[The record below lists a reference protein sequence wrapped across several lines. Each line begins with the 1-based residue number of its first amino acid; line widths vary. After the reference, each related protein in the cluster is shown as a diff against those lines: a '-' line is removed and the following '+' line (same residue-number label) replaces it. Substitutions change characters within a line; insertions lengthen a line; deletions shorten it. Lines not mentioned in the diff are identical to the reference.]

1 MSRSQIDP
9 AGNGGMAARRA
20 VLRWTWR
27 LMRRQRRQ
35 YAVIVVLV
43 TLAVAATVFAG
54 SAAYNLAPA
63 AGAAEFGDAGTVLYF
78 DRDQESMSSDEW
90 LAIGADVFGTIEPI
104 GHRSVTVPG
113 SVNTVDYRSQSLDGE
128 FSGPMLD
135 LTSGRGPGDGGEAA
149 ITDGV
154 ADLIQVG
161 VGDTIDLDGTARQIV
176 GIVENPNDFDDEF
189 VLLEP
194 SQLDDADTI
203 AMLTTSDE
211 GALRQFGD
219 AVGGI
224 RVSGRSDIPEDVLAG
239 VLTLLAST
247 VVLALVALVAA
258 ATFAVLAQRRL
269 AQLGMLSAIGATERH
284 LRLSM
289 SATGALIGI
298 VASVLGA
305 VVGGLAWITFTPLVE
320 SVVAHRIDAA
330 AIPWWIVVAGTLLA
344 IVATTVAAWWPAR
357 TMSRIPTVVAL
368 SGRMPRPPGG
378 TRSAVSALGVA
389 GAGVVALHFG
399 SGFGHDAPSAFE
411 TLLLIGGTLLL
422 LAGVLM
428 SSPILVRAMG
438 RLARRAP
445 VAPRLALRDLS
456 RYQAR
461 SSAALAA
468 IGLALGVPAVIVA
481 AIAAEQNAT
490 PLGNLADDQLLIR
503 PDDFDGPFVP
513 DADRVDEIAAGVAE
527 LADTLG
533 AERTVSLPLVFDPAT
548 PPDPKLAQRIALSV
562 DLRISDGWMFV
573 DNVYAATPEVLEA
586 MDLDA
591 ASVAGGDIVTVADG
605 ELSRGPRLIADGPPS
620 ADPADQPTFTR
631 EDGEPIADP
640 GTLPLT
646 YSSLPQALIDP
657 AAARGNGWT
666 VEDAGRWLVEFSAP
680 LDADQLNEANEMAAR
695 AGMVVES
702 RQDDDALARIR
713 LVAGAIGML
722 LALAILAATVG
733 LIRSESSDELRT
745 LTAAGATGWT
755 RRGITAAC
763 AGALALFGAVLGVT
777 SAYLGL
783 AAGRVDHLTPL
794 PWRDLATIVVVTPI
808 LATLGGWLLAGRTPE
823 SIARRPLD

>member
-1 MSRSQIDP
+1 
-9 AGNGGMAARRA
+9 MAARRA
-20 VLRWTWR
+20 IVRWTWR

-43 TLAVAATVFAG
+43 TLAVAATVFA
-54 SAAYNLAPA
+54 SAAAYNLAPA
-63 AGAAEFGDAGTVLYF
+63 EGAAEFGDAGTVLYF
-78 DRDQESMSSDEW
+78 ERDQESMTSDEW

-104 GHRSVTVPG
+104 GHRLVAVPG
-113 SVNTVDYRSQSLDGE
+113 SVDNVDYRSQALDGR

-135 LTSGRGPGDGGEAA
+135 LVSGRAPRDAGEAA

-154 ADLIQVG
+154 ADLLRVG
-161 VGDTIDLDGTARQIV
+161 VGDTVDLDGTPREIV
-176 GIVENPNDFDDEF
+176 GIVENPSDFDDEF
-189 VLLEP
+189 VLLEA

-203 AMLTTSDE
+203 AMLVASDE
-211 GALRQFGD
+211 DAVRRFGD
-219 AVGGI
+219 EVGGI
-224 RVSGRSDIPEDVLAG
+224 RVSGRGDIPEDVLAG

-289 SATGALIGI
+289 SATGALDRCRRR
-298 VASVLGA
+298 ASLGA
-305 VVGGLAWITFTPLVE
+305 LIGGLAWIALTPLVE

-330 AIPWWIVVAGTLLA
+330 AIPWWIVVAGALLA
-344 IVATTVAAWWPAR
+344 VTATTIAAWWPAR
-357 TMSRIPTVVAL
+357 SMSRIPTVVAL

-378 TRSAVSALGVA
+378 TRSALSALCVA

-399 SGFGHDAPSAFE
+399 SGFGDDAPSLIE
-411 TLLLIGGTLLL
+411 TLLLIGGTLSL
-422 LAGVLM
+422 LAGVLLT
-428 SSPILVRAMG
+428 SPILVRAMG

-445 VAPRLALRDLS
+445 IAPRLALRDLS

-490 PLGNLADDQLLIR
+490 PLGNLASDQLLIR

-527 LADTLG
+527 LATTLG
-533 AERTVSLPLVFDPAT
+533 AERTLSLQMVFDPAA
-548 PPDPKLAQRIALSV
+548 PRDPKNAQRIAVSV

-573 DNVYAATPEVLEA
+573 GNVYAATPELLDV
-586 MDLDA
+586 MDLDPS
-591 ASVAGGDIVTVADG
+591 SVADGEIVTVADG
-605 ELSRGPRLIADGPPS
+605 DLFRGPRLVADGPPP
-620 ADPADQPTFTR
+620 ADPDDAGALARMDAGDADRRPR
-631 EDGEPIADP
+631 HAAPDV
-640 GTLPLT
+640 LV
-646 YSSLPQALIDP
+646 
-657 AAARGNGWT
+657 AAAGADRPRRGAANGWT
-666 VEDAGRWLVEFSAP
+666 VEDAGRWLVEFAAP
-680 LDADQLNEANEMAAR
+680 LDADQLAAAHEIAAR
-695 AGMVVES
+695 YGMVVES
-702 RQDDDALARIR
+702 RDDDDALARVR

-722 LALAILAATVG
+722 LALAVLAATVG

-755 RRGITAAC
+755 RRGVTAAC
-763 AGALALFGAVLGVT
+763 AGALALLGALLGVT

-794 PWRDLATIVVVTPI
+794 PWRDLAMILVATPV
-808 LATLGGWLLAGRTPE
+808 LATVGGWLLAGRQPE